1 MCETAQERGGTA
13 GDMRNESFR
22 FGDWQVSPATNSLTR
37 GETRQQVEPRAMDVL
52 VALCRRA
59 SDVISAEE
67 LLRQCWGD
75 AFTGDNPVHKTIAQL
90 RRVLGD
96 DASAPTYIETIRKR
110 GYRTVA
116 PITHPDGGLA
126 TAESGAWSAGSPFRG
141 LQAFDEA
148 HASVFFGRN
157 DATYTLLQSIEAQS
171 LAGRALQLVLGPS
184 GCGKTSL
191 IRAGVLPALMRPSG
205 FGSLQVPSST
215 LLDMGEL
222 GEQPLLAALASALLD
237 WAIDEQDV
245 FPGTSAEALG
255 RRLDES
261 FNTVA
266 AELAHAAQARQ
277 GQPRPGEAGARR
289 FAVVIDRMEAVFT
302 AAHVSEAERRSFFGV
317 LDALARNPHVLVIA
331 ACRNDFYPRLAE
343 YPQLMEGK
351 LHGGH
356 YDLGP
361 PTHAEVAQIIRL
373 PAVAANLTFGIDL
386 RTQTRL
392 DDVLCEHAVASP
404 DALPLLQYTLQELYL
419 QRTPA
424 GELSFEAFHRLGGI
438 EGAIGQRAEEVIAA
452 LSEAQR
458 GCLPR
463 VLSLLVTLSAD
474 EDAVTSRRAPW
485 SALRSEDERVL
496 VQALVES
503 RLFVSELIGN
513 ESGFG
518 VAHEAILRRWPRVT
532 EWIDLHRHA
541 LRIRGRVAA
550 LAARWAAEGRPQDLL
565 LPRGKQ
571 LTEARELL
579 ELAAFSLSDDEL
591 ALIRV
596 SIQRAKLRERLRIAA
611 LAAIVLLSVLAVTMG
626 LFARNAASL
635 AQQRRAE
642 AEGLMGFMVGDFVDK
657 LRPLGRLDLLDSV
670 GAKALTYLSDS
681 SGDDL
686 NDVSLLQR
694 AKALQVLGEV
704 KIARG
709 EPGEAERA
717 LKAAQ
722 SILDEV
728 LKHDPSNRDV
738 LKSLGL
744 VSFWRGQISLDRS
757 DWDHA
762 GQMYRRY
769 QEFSDRMAEL
779 EPDDVDAWMEQSYA
793 HNCLGAL
800 AQMRGD
806 PRTAAQEF
814 EKSVELKTRAVRKR
828 QQDSNLKAELA
839 NSVSWQASA
848 LVSMGELHKA
858 STLYQRELEIV
869 QALHNTAPGDAL
881 WTYRLA
887 LAFQHV
893 GRLESAQGQDD
904 SALKNLQR
912 SADYLDAA
920 IKHEPGNRWWKRER
934 IHVELERQRIF
945 ANKRDYS
952 QVLPALQWA
961 SKEITDLSK
970 LDPKN
975 SDWSR
980 IEAVT
985 YQRIAAA
992 LVDMRKFEGARGYIE
1007 SSRKL
1012 LAGLLEQSSGDVS
1025 TRRELANTLLVK
1037 GRMHQAEGNVAAVKE
1052 SCLAAREFLASE
1064 SSVNRDYR
1072 FLDPWVRAHV
1082 CLDQRSAV
1090 DNAFASLES
1099 IGYRDTAYLAYLANP
1114 S

>member
-1 MCETAQERGGTA
+1 
-13 GDMRNESFR
+13 MRNESFR

-37 GETRQQVEPRAMDVL
+37 GEMRQQVEPRAMDVL

-96 DASAPTYIETIRKR
+96 NASEPTYIETIRKR

-126 TAESGAWSAGSPFRG
+126 TAESGAWQAGSPFRG

-157 DATYTLLQSIEAQS
+157 DATYTLLQSVDAQS
-171 LAGRALQLVLGPS
+171 QAGRALQLVLGPS

-222 GEQPLLAALASALLD
+222 GEQPLRAALASALLD
-237 WAIDEQDV
+237 WEVDEQEV
-245 FPGTSAEALG
+245 FPGTSADALG
-255 RRLDES
+255 RRLEES

-266 AELAHAAQARQ
+266 AELAHAALLRQ

-373 PAVAANLTFGIDL
+373 PAVAANLTFGVDL

-503 RLFVSELIGN
+503 RLFVSELIGS

-571 LTEARELL
+571 LSEARELL
-579 ELAAFSLSDDEL
+579 DLAAFSLSDDEL

-596 SIQRAKLRERLRIAA
+596 SIKRARLREQLRIAA
-611 LAAIVLLSVLAVTMG
+611 MTAIVLLSVVAFAMGVLARR
-626 LFARNAASL
+626 AEHL

-709 EPGEAERA
+709 DPAEAERA
-717 LKAAQ
+717 LKGAR
-722 SILDEV
+722 EV
-728 LKHDPSNRDV
+728 LEEVLERGPKNKEV
-738 LKSLGL
+738 LKSLGA
-744 VSFWRGQISLDRS
+744 VTFWLGQIELDQNR
-757 DWDHA
+757 WDLA
-762 GQMYRRY
+762 EEFFGDYR
-769 QEFSDRMAEL
+769 EFSDRLAGL
-779 EPDDVDAWMEQSYA
+779 DPDDVDAWIEQSYA
-793 HNCLGAL
+793 HSSLGAVAL
-800 AQMRGD
+800 KKGNVQI
-806 PRTAAQEF
+806 AAKEF
-814 EKSVELKTRAVRKR
+814 EKSVELKVRALQKKPKDTDLVV
-828 QQDSNLKAELA
+828 ALA
-839 NSVSWQASA
+839 NGLSWQASA
-848 LVSMGELHKA
+848 LELLGQFQAAMDLYDRELNTLKELHESSQEVVWASRLAIAYQHKA
-858 STLYQRELEIV
+858 RLEV
-869 QALHNTAPGDAL
+869 AMGRNQDAL
-881 WTYRLA
+881 SNFRLA
-887 LAFQHV
+887 NGLHK
-893 GRLESAQGQDD
+893 LTID
-904 SALKNLQR
+904 
-912 SADYLDAA
+912 
-920 IKHEPGNRWWKRER
+920 HEPENLRWQVER
-934 IHVELERQRIF
+934 MYVELEEIRIRLDKKSAAEF
-945 ANKRDYS
+945 LPRLYSIVGRMEELTRRD
-952 QVLPALQWA
+952 
-961 SKEITDLSK
+961 SK
-970 LDPKN
+970 N
-975 SDWSR
+975 ADWSR
-980 IEAVT
+980 QESISRRRLAEALLLI
-985 YQRIAAA
+985 Q
-992 LVDMRKFEGARGYIE
+992 DSKGAVRYASE
-1007 SSRKL
+1007 SKAELEKL
-1012 LAGLLEQSSGDVS
+1012 LAANSGNMMA
-1025 TRRELANTLLVK
+1025 RQELANTLLVLA
-1037 GRMHQAEGNVAAVKE
+1037 QAQDHEGKKDVARGLCVT
-1052 SCLAAREFLASE
+1052 ARDLLVREVSKTI
-1064 SSVNRDYR
+1064 DYR

-1082 CLDQRSAV
+1082 CLDRRSEITEV
-1090 DNAFASLES
+1090 LSSLER
-1099 IGYRDTAYLAYLANP
+1099 IGYRDAAYLFAL
-1114 S
+1114 SEH